1 MVTPV
6 RELFHDLLDLEINT
20 IIKAGMT
27 GRKMPVVAHAIYDIF
42 SEYDL
47 YLCQQAGHLNPVWTR
62 FRATADAT
70 AFRGSLREDK
80 SRLLDADGQLIARL
94 DPQAFLN
101 VTESITSSNFD
112 DLRERA
118 RRTEEMLRA
127 LIQYRFRSD
136 DGTAVILK
144 RIYRN
149 SDQIKAILHPRETGT
164 AGTADPRLGWFSRR
178 RRHTLPAAI
187 GDGITRANAG
197 AMDLALTAD
206 EFLVIRKAWEVGTET
221 ILMQTVAQLDGDMVT
236 RVQPDT
242 LGAQSDG
249 LRQVHR
255 IAVEDAFEHWQ
266 FLVKTLE
273 EITSGAAGFLRR

>member
-27 GRKMPVVAHAIYDIF
+27 ARKMPVVPHAIYDIF
-42 SEYDL
+42 SDYDL
-47 YLCQQAGHLNPVWTR
+47 YLCQQAGQLNPVWSR
-62 FRATADAT
+62 FRGTADAA
-70 AFRGSLREDK
+70 AFRASLRKDK
-80 SRLLDADGQLIARL
+80 SRLLDPEGQLITRL

-101 VTESITSSNFD
+101 VTEAITSSDFD

-118 RRTEEMLRA
+118 RRTEEMLRV

-149 SDQIKAILHPRETGT
+149 SDQIKAILHPRETDT
-164 AGTADPRLGWFSRR
+164 AGTADPGLGWLRR
-178 RRHTLPAAI
+178 RRRPKLPATI
-187 GDGITRANAG
+187 GTGITRSNAG
-197 AMDLALTAD
+197 DMDLALTAD
-206 EFLVIRKAWEVGTET
+206 EFLVIRKVWEVGTET

-236 RVQPDT
+236 RVQPGT
-242 LGAQSDG
+242 LGAQNDG

-273 EITSGAAGFLRR
+273 EIMSGAAGFLLR